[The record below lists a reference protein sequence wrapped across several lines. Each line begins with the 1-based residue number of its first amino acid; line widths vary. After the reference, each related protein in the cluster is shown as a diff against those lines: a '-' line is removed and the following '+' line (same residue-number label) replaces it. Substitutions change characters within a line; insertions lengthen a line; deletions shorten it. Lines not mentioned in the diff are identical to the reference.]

1 MQSGV
6 AISPHRSRPLGSR
19 GRRESHVIAGLDE
32 KRVFR
37 IWDPVLGLS
46 QKKTREE
53 EEGRSGGAAGCGP
66 GLSAVQW
73 DKHGRRVQQ
82 FARCEGVLPP
92 PSGIHRLC
100 SCCSRCSIFSQS
112 GSSRTVR
119 RILTA
124 CLLSFLALL
133 GSVSIDLSSTFD
145 LLRTTE
151 AAYGELTSCR
161 TTAILQLVAK
171 LQKMR
176 RLFTKDVGNETL
188 EATFSEVAF
197 PAFGHPCGEMAGDS
211 HGLPCGIELA
221 GFCQEMRR
229 SVQGFPNASLDT
241 NGTSENGTV
250 AYSLAIGRLLDMWG
264 TVEDTLAKVH
274 HNPNW
279 GDVLS
284 ARLLVAFI
292 ELNHQLMDFPH
303 LAAHTGFQYKWTY
316 VLSYLGFARVT
327 AERLNGCW
335 LENVDLKL
343 NSSQSVKHS
352 WIFDTRLWQI
362 SGAGTELLSG
372 SDAAVQALTNA
383 QQCLFDRAAPALR
396 LASRSVSSGL
406 SVRVCLLAI
415 ACLIYP
421 VAIFSF
427 KLMTEWIQNYAQSL
441 KEKTEDLKRQRQLA
455 EDLLHQMLPKSV
467 AKQLRQQKHV
477 KAESYEKV
485 TIFFSDI
492 VGFTSISAS
501 CTPLQVV
508 EMLNNLYMCFDTRID
523 SYNVYK
529 VETIGDA
536 YMVVSGLPERNGD
549 RHADE
554 IAKMALD
561 LVAAVRQVSIPHMPN
576 HRLQLRAGIHTG
588 PCVAGIV
595 GYKMPR
601 YCLFGDTVNTAS
613 RMESTSLPQRI
624 HTSSETYLA
633 LIKDNAYELQLRGE
647 IEIKGKGKMNTYWLI
662 GHKNY
667 SVQNDSLV
675 CHWNPNK
682 ARKKKTVAGSE
693 VSVGNSSV
701 TVQSLSENAT
711 TPVSLPSS
719 VLNQTP
725 PPPRTDRPGLSV
737 AAQVEPCGGS
747 HSTLG
752 SMIGGLQG
760 GDESPL
766 PSQRGSS
773 SGHKPDLLPGS
784 NHHL

>member
-1 MQSGV
+1 MSSLDLMTKECFTSGT
-6 AISPHRSRPLGSR
+6 
-19 GRRESHVIAGLDE
+19 
-32 KRVFR
+32 
-37 IWDPVLGLS
+37 LS
-46 QKKTREE
+46 SASLKTRFI
-53 EEGRSGGAAGCGP
+53 
-66 GLSAVQW
+66 
-73 DKHGRRVQQ
+73 KKRRVAPRAQQ
-82 FARCEGVLPP
+82 DADSDCQ
-92 PSGIHRLC
+92 LC
-100 SCCSRCSIFSQS
+100 RCSIFSLS

-124 CLLSFLALL
+124 CVLSFLALV
-133 GSVSIDLSSTFD
+133 GSVSIDLSSNFD
-145 LLRTTE
+145 LLHTTE
-151 AAYGELTSCR
+151 AAYDELTSCR
-161 TTAILQLVAK
+161 TIAILQLVSK
-171 LQKMR
+171 LQRMR
-176 RLFTKDVGNETL
+176 RLFTKDMGNETL
-188 EATFSEVAF
+188 EASFSDVVF
-197 PAFGHPCGEMAGDS
+197 PVFGHLCDEMAGHS
-211 HGLPCGIELA
+211 NGHGLPCSVELA
-221 GFCQEMRR
+221 GFCQEMRW
-229 SVQGFPNASLDT
+229 SLQGFLNASLDT
-241 NGTSENGTV
+241 NGTSENGTS
-250 AYSLAIGRLLDMWG
+250 AYSLAIGRLLDIWG
-264 TVEDTLAKVH
+264 TVEDTLVKVKQ
-274 HNPNW
+274 NSNW
-279 GDVLS
+279 RDVLS
-284 ARLLVAFI
+284 ARLLIKFI
-292 ELNHQLMDFPH
+292 ELNHQLMDFPRMAIH
-303 LAAHTGFQYKWTY
+303 PDFQYKWTY
-316 VLSYLGFARVT
+316 VLSYLGFARVMT
-327 AERLNGCW
+327 ERLNDCW
-335 LENVDLKL
+335 LENIDLKL
-343 NSSQSVKHS
+343 NSSQHVKHS
-352 WIFDTRLWQI
+352 YIFGTSLWQI

-372 SDAAVQALTNA
+372 SHAGIHSLTNT
-383 QQCLFDRAAPALR
+383 QQCLFDRAVPALR

-406 SVRVCLLAI
+406 SMRVCLLAI

-421 VAIFSF
+421 VVMFSF
-427 KLMTEWIQNYAQSL
+427 KQMTEWIQNYAKSL

-467 AKQLRQQKHV
+467 AKQLRQHKHV
-477 KAESYEKV
+477 EAESYEKV

-501 CTPLQVV
+501 CAPLQVV

-576 HRLQLRAGIHTG
+576 QRLQLRAGIHTG

-613 RMESTSLPQRI
+613 RMESTSLPQKI
-624 HTSSETYLA
+624 HASSETYLA

-647 IEIKGKGKMNTYWLI
+647 IEVKGKGKMNTYWLV

-675 CHWNPNK
+675 CHWNPN
-682 ARKKKTVAGSE
+682 RKKKTVAGSD

-719 VLNQTP
+719 VLNRTP
-725 PPPRTDRPGLSV
+725 TQPRTDKPGLSV
-737 AAQVEPCGGS
+737 AAQVETYGGS
-747 HSTLG
+747 YGTLG

-766 PSQRGSS
+766 PSQRRSS
-773 SGHKPDLLPGS
+773 RGRKPDLLPDLQLPHVISSGLQLPLEHQS
-784 NHHL
+784 TKGNDRD

>member
-1 MQSGV
+1 MSSLDLMKKECFTSGTLSSASFKRRLIKKRRV
-6 AISPHRSRPLGSR
+6 A
-19 GRRESHVIAGLDE
+19 
-32 KRVFR
+32 
-37 IWDPVLGLS
+37 
-46 QKKTREE
+46 
-53 EEGRSGGAAGCGP
+53 P
-66 GLSAVQW
+66 GL
-73 DKHGRRVQQ
+73 QQ
-82 FARCEGVLPP
+82 DADSECQ
-92 PSGIHRLC
+92 LC
-100 SCCSRCSIFSQS
+100 RSSIFSLS

-133 GSVSIDLSSTFD
+133 GSVSVDLTSNFD
-145 LLRTTE
+145 LLHTTE
-151 AAYGELTSCR
+151 AAYNELTSCK
-161 TTAILQLVAK
+161 TIAILQLVSK

-176 RLFTKDVGNETL
+176 CLFSKDANNETF
-188 EATFSEVAF
+188 ETSFSEVVF
-197 PAFGHPCGEMAGDS
+197 PVFGLCGEMVGHS
-211 HGLPCGIELA
+211 NGRGLPCSVELV

-229 SVQGFPNASLDT
+229 SVQGFLNSSLDT
-241 NGTSENGTV
+241 NGTS
-250 AYSLAIGRLLDMWG
+250 AFSLAIGRLLDVWVS
-264 TVEDTLAKVH
+264 VEDILIKVK
-274 HNPNW
+274 HNSHW
-279 GDVLS
+279 RDVLS
-284 ARLLVAFI
+284 ARLLLTFI

-303 LAAHTGFQYKWTY
+303 VASHTGFQDKWTS
-316 VLSYLGFARVT
+316 VLSYLGFARVMT
-327 AERLNGCW
+327 DRLNDCW
-335 LENVDLKL
+335 LENIDLKL
-343 NSSQSVKHS
+343 NSSQYVKHS
-352 WIFDTRLWQI
+352 SIFDTGSWQI
-362 SGAGTELLSG
+362 SGAGAELSG
-372 SDAAVQALTNA
+372 SHAGIQALTNT
-383 QQCLFDRAAPALR
+383 QQCLLDRAVPALR
-396 LASRSVSSGL
+396 LASRSMSSGL
-406 SVRVCLLAI
+406 SMRICLLAI

-421 VAIFSF
+421 VVMFSF
-427 KLMTEWIQNYAQSL
+427 KQMTEWIQNYAQSL

-467 AKQLRQQKHV
+467 AKQLRQHKHV
-477 KAESYEKV
+477 EAESYEKV

-523 SYNVYK
+523 SYDVYK

-561 LVAAVRQVSIPHMPN
+561 LVAAVRQVSIPHMPS

-647 IEIKGKGKMNTYWLI
+647 IDVKGKGKMNTYWLI

-682 ARKKKTVAGSE
+682 TRKKKTVAGSE

-725 PPPRTDRPGLSV
+725 PPGLSV
-737 AAQVEPCGGS
+737 AAQMEPYGGS
-747 HSTLG
+747 YGTLG

-766 PSQRGSS
+766 PSKRRNSG
-773 SGHKPDLLPGS
+773 GHKPDLLPGF
-784 NHHL
+784 NHHM

>member
-1 MQSGV
+1 MSSLDLMKKECFTSGTL
-6 AISPHRSRPLGSR
+6 SSTSFKR
-19 GRRESHVIAGLDE
+19 GFIKK
-32 KRVFR
+32 KRV
-37 IWDPVLGLS
+37 
-46 QKKTREE
+46 
-53 EEGRSGGAAGCGP
+53 AP
-66 GLSAVQW
+66 GT
-73 DKHGRRVQQ
+73 QQ
-82 FARCEGVLPP
+82 DVDSDCW
-92 PSGIHRLC
+92 LC
-100 SCCSRCSIFSQS
+100 RCSIFSLS
-112 GSSRTVR
+112 GSSRTVH

-133 GSVSIDLSSTFD
+133 GSVSVDLSSNFD
-145 LLRTTE
+145 LLHTTE
-151 AAYGELTSCR
+151 AAYDELTSCR
-161 TTAILQLVAK
+161 TIAILQLVSK
-171 LQKMR
+171 LQKIR
-176 RLFTKDVGNETL
+176 HLFSKDMGNETF
-188 EATFSEVAF
+188 EASFSEVVF
-197 PAFGHPCGEMAGDS
+197 PVFGLCGEMVGNSDG
-211 HGLPCGIELA
+211 HGLPCSVELA
-221 GFCQEMRR
+221 GFCQEMKR
-229 SVQGFPNASLDT
+229 SVQGFLNSSLRT
-241 NGTSENGTV
+241 NSTSQNDSSV
-250 AYSLAIGRLLDMWG
+250 FSLAIGRLLDIWG
-264 TVEDTLAKVH
+264 SVEDTLIKVK

-279 GDVLS
+279 RDVLS
-284 ARLLVAFI
+284 ARLLLTFI
-292 ELNHQLMDFPH
+292 ELNNQLMDFPH
-303 LAAHTGFQYKWTY
+303 MAAHAGFQYKWTS
-316 VLSYLGFARVT
+316 VLSYLCFARVM
-327 AERLNGCW
+327 AERLNDCW
-335 LENVDLKL
+335 LENIDLIL
-343 NSSQSVKHS
+343 NSSQHVKYS
-352 WIFDTRLWQI
+352 SIFDTSLWQI
-362 SGAGTELLSG
+362 SGAGAQLSG
-372 SDAAVQALTNA
+372 SHTGIQALTNTK
-383 QQCLFDRAAPALR
+383 QCLLDRAVPALR

-406 SVRVCLLAI
+406 SMRICLLAI

-421 VAIFSF
+421 VVMFSF
-427 KLMTEWIQNYAQSL
+427 KQMTEWIQNYAHSL

-477 KAESYEKV
+477 EAESYEKV

-523 SYNVYK
+523 SYDVYK
-529 VETIGDA
+529 FKQNRSNYHQVETIGDA

-647 IEIKGKGKMNTYWLI
+647 IEVKGKGKMNTYWLI

-682 ARKKKTVAGSE
+682 ARKKKTVADSE
-693 VSVGNSSV
+693 GSVGNSSM
-701 TVQSLSENAT
+701 TVQSIGENAT
-711 TPVSLPSS
+711 IPVFLPSS
-719 VLNQTP
+719 VLNQAP
-725 PPPRTDRPGLSV
+725 PCSQPDKSGLSV
-737 AAQVEPCGGS
+737 AAQTEPYGS
-747 HSTLG
+747 SYGTLG

-766 PSQRGSS
+766 PTERRSS
-773 SGHKPDLLPGS
+773 SGHNLDLLPGF
-784 NHHL
+784 NHHM